1 MSQQQD
7 KRKSIINEEVSTNGT
22 TSHGIASIVNTF
34 NQTFGDG
41 ENANRSSNTQPLVS
55 NLIKIYSEA
64 TASKSQPPESVVSVS
79 KHDELIK
86 IFEQA
91 SKPNKQ
97 RRTSSSTNVKQ
108 QSQAYEEVDEEIT
121 WDNLTHG

>member
-1 MSQQQD
+1 
-7 KRKSIINEEVSTNGT
+7 
-22 TSHGIASIVNTF
+22 
-34 NQTFGDG
+34 
-41 ENANRSSNTQPLVS
+41 VS
-55 NLIKIYSEA
+55 NLIKIYSEVI
-64 TASKSQPPESVVSVS
+64 ASKSQPPESVVSVG

-91 SKPNKQ
+91 SKQNKQ
-97 RRTSSSTNVKQ
+97 RRPSSSSNVKQ